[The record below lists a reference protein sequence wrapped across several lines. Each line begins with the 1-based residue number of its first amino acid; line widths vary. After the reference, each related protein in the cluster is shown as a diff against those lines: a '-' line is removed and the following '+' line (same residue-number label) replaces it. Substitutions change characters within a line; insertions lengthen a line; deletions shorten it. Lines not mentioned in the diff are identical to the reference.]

1 MKRRAMFRLLSI
13 EYLKLKYNR
22 ASKVLII
29 VYFGLLA
36 SIAALS
42 SMSFNLGPIAIRF
55 AEQGIFEFPYI
66 WHFTTWVA
74 AIFKFFLLLVI
85 VSMVSNEYS
94 NRTLKQNLIDG
105 LSKSEFVLSKFL
117 MVAVLSIL
125 STVFVGV
132 MSLILGLS
140 FSTNTSLEFITTDLK
155 FLGGFCLKLF
165 TFFSFGLFLGILVKR
180 SAFAVGALIVWYI
193 IEKIIIGLIAG
204 NVKVSGV
211 NQYVSFLPLESTS
224 GLIHEPITRMDTI
237 KQISENI
244 SPELMAYDYGVPTIN
259 IISSIVWC
267 VVFFIGSNLLIKKRD
282 L

>member
-1 MKRRAMFRLLSI
+1 MFRLLSI
-13 EYLKLKYNR
+13 EYLKLKYSR

-36 SIAALS
+36 SIAILS
-42 SMSFNLGPIAIRF
+42 SMSFNIGPIAIKF

-74 AIFKFFLLLVI
+74 AVFKFFLLLLF

-105 LSKSEFVLSKFL
+105 LSKTEYVLSKFL

-125 STVFVGV
+125 STIFVGV
-132 MSLILGLS
+132 TSLLLGLS
-140 FSTNTSLEFITTDLK
+140 FSANTSLDYITTDIE
-155 FLGGFCLKLF
+155 FLGAFCLKLM

-180 SAFAVGALIVWYI
+180 SAFAVGALIIWYI
-193 IEKIIIGLIAG
+193 IEKITIGLIAG
-204 NVKVSGV
+204 NIKSSDANSFV
-211 NQYVSFLPLESTS
+211 NFLPLEATS
-224 GLIHEPITRMDTI
+224 ALIHEPITRMDTI

-244 SPELMAYDYGVPTIN
+244 SPDMIGNDYGIPMIN
-259 IISSIVWC
+259 IIASASWC
-267 VVFFIGSNLLIKKRD
+267 IIFFIGANLLIRKRD

>member
-1 MKRRAMFRLLSI
+1 MFRLLSI

-22 ASKVLII
+22 ASKILII

-42 SMSFNLGPIAIRF
+42 SMSFNIGPIPIKF

-85 VSMVSNEYS
+85 VSMVSNEYA

-105 LSKSEFVLSKFL
+105 LSKTEFVTSKFL
-117 MVAVLSIL
+117 MVGVLSIM
-125 STVFVGV
+125 STIFVGLT
-132 MSLILGLS
+132 SLILGMI
-140 FSTNTSLEFITTDLK
+140 FSSHTSVDYVTVDLQY
-155 FLGGFCLKLF
+155 LGAYCLKLF

-180 SAFAVGALIVWYI
+180 SAFAVGALIIWYI
-193 IEKIIIGLIAG
+193 IEKITIGLISS
-204 NVKVSGV
+204 NVKFTEKDSLL
-211 NQYVSFLPLESTS
+211 NLLPLESTS
-224 GLIHEPITRMDTI
+224 ALIHEPVTRMQTI
-237 KQISENI
+237 KQISE
-244 SPELMAYDYGVPTIN
+244 SVSGDFMGYDYNVPMIN
-259 IISSIVWC
+259 VIAASAWC
-267 VVFFIGSNLLIKKRD
+267 VIFFIASNVLIKKRD

>member
-1 MKRRAMFRLLSI
+1 MFRLLSI

-22 ASKVLII
+22 ASKVLIM

-42 SMSFNLGPIAIRF
+42 SMSFDLGPISLRF

-105 LSKSEFVLSKFL
+105 LSKTEFVLSKFL

-125 STVFVGV
+125 STIFVGL
-132 MSLILGLS
+132 MALILGLT
-140 FSTNTSLEFITTDLK
+140 FSTNTSMDYITTDLK

-180 SAFAVGALIVWYI
+180 SAFAVGALIIWYI
-193 IEKIIIGLIAG
+193 IEKIIIGVVAG

-211 NQYVSFLPLESTS
+211 NKFVNFLPLESS
-224 GLIHEPITRMDTI
+224 SALIHEPITRMDTI
-237 KQISENI
+237 QQISENI
-244 SPELMAYDYGVPTIN
+244 SPDMLAYDYGVPMIN
-259 IISSIVWC
+259 VIAASSWC
-267 VVFFIGSNLLIKKRD
+267 LIFFIGSNLLLKKRD

>member
-1 MKRRAMFRLLSI
+1 MLRLLSI
-13 EYLKLKYNR
+13 EYLKLKYSR

-29 VYFGLLA
+29 VYFGLLS
-36 SIAALS
+36 SIAILS
-42 SMSFNLGPIAIRF
+42 SMSFNIGPIAIRF

-105 LSKSEFVLSKFL
+105 LSKREFVLSKFL
-117 MVAVLSIL
+117 MVAVLSVL
-125 STVFVGV
+125 STVFVV
-132 MSLILGLS
+132 LLSLLLVFS
-140 FSTNTSLEFITTDLK
+140 FSSNTELSVVTTDLQY
-155 FLGGFCLKLF
+155 LGAFCLKLF
-165 TFFSFGLFLGILVKR
+165 TFFSFGLFLGILIKR
-180 SAFAVGALIVWYI
+180 SAFAIGALIIWYI
-193 IEKIIIGLIAG
+193 IEKIIIGFVEF
-204 NVKVSGV
+204 NVKFSKV
-211 NQYVSFLPLESTS
+211 NSPVNWLPLESSS

-244 SPELMAYDYGVPTIN
+244 PSSDFLAYDYSVPMVNVIA
-259 IISSIVWC
+259 SCVWC
-267 VVFFIGSNLLIKKRD
+267 VIFFIGSNVIIRKRD